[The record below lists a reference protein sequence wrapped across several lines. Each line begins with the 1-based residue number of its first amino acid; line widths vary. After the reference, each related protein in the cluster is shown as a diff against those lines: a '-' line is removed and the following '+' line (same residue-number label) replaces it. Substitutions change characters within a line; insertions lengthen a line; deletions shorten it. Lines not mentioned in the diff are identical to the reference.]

1 MLSQRVE
8 LSIASVSG
16 DFCAPLE
23 ANVLEDITGNTP
35 AIKWNEIKNQW
46 PHLKDIPF
54 QNVAKR
60 PQIDLLIGSHHPVFH
75 QVRREVQGT
84 RTNDPVARQTNLGWV
99 CFGPTMVSNRPCKSR
114 SHHSTRTYRS
124 FNDDVKETNDL
135 LRKFWELEAIGIK
148 DGDSQTWT
156 QDELAAMK
164 IAEETRVAKDDRYEI
179 GIPWKTG
186 EPKFKNNFE
195 MTHRRLQTLEKSL
208 MNKGSEVA
216 TGYNKIIEDYVDKN
230 YVRKVPLTNEEQWFL
245 PHFPVIKD
253 RTTTKVRIV
262 YDAAAKDEGKCLN
275 DAILSGPKL
284 QQDLVDVLIRFR
296 SAPVAISA
304 DISQMFLQVQLK
316 EEDRPY
322 HRFLWRN
329 FDQSKPRLEIR
340 HLPFV
345 LNISYIPTH
354 VHTPRHIRRL
364 LIPWKTPCTWMTY
377 SILVRQHKK
386 PRIYDESFQTCLA
399 ELDLI

>member
-1 MLSQRVE
+1 
-8 LSIASVSG
+8 
-16 DFCAPLE
+16 
-23 ANVLEDITGNTP
+23 
-35 AIKWNEIKNQW
+35 
-46 PHLKDIPF
+46 
-54 QNVAKR
+54 
-60 PQIDLLIGSHHPVFH
+60 
-75 QVRREVQGT
+75 
-84 RTNDPVARQTNLGWV
+84 
-99 CFGPTMVSNRPCKSR
+99 
-114 SHHSTRTYRS
+114 
-124 FNDDVKETNDL
+124 
-135 LRKFWELEAIGIK
+135 
-148 DGDSQTWT
+148 
-156 QDELAAMK
+156 MK
-164 IAEETRVAKDDRYEI
+164 IAEETRVAKDGRYEI

-195 MTHRRLQTLEKSL
+195 MAHRRLQTLEKSL

-245 PHFPVIKD
+245 PHFPVIKED

-284 QQDLVDVLIRFR
+284 QQDLVDVLIRF
-296 SAPVAISA
+296 VARQWQYQPIFLRCSCKSSSKKRI
-304 DISQMFLQVQLK
+304 DRITDSYGVILTSQ
-316 EEDRPY
+316 
-322 HRFLWRN
+322 
-329 FDQSKPRLEIR
+329 KPQMSTSSNVCRLEIR

-345 LNISYIPTH
+345 LNISDIPTH

-364 LIPWKTPCTWMTY
+364 LIPWQTPCTWMTY